1 MNNLNK
7 EEIISNGISISLISD
22 GENDF
27 ISLTDIAKSKNP
39 EAPADVIK
47 TWLRTRSTIEFLGVW
62 EQMYND
68 NFDV

>member
-27 ISLTDIAKSKNP
+27 ISLTDIAKSKKP
-39 EAPADVIK
+39 K
-47 TWLRTRSTIEFLGVW
+47 HLLMS
-62 EQMYND
+62 
-68 NFDV
+68 